1 MRAVR
6 CTGSGV
12 TVVDVP
18 LPGGE
23 GVRVQVTHAGICG
36 SDLAMIAAGTFP
48 PDLTIGHELAGRLPD
63 GTPVAIEPLVPCGV
77 CPTCRAGHYNV
88 CEKGD
93 EICLGLESRDGG
105 MADEVL
111 VPERC
116 LVPVPEGLSLEN
128 ACLVEPIAVG
138 LHGLRRAG
146 LRSGERVVVLGGG
159 SIGLLAA
166 ATARSLG
173 CEVAV
178 VARHPHQER
187 MAMALGASPLD
198 GKYDLVVV
206 AAAGPDA
213 VEAATKLARRG
224 GRLVLLALIEGSV
237 LDGSA
242 ALSEIS
248 AITSMGYAGNGRREI
263 DEAADLLGEQPEI
276 ADVITHR
283 FPLDRASEAF
293 QVAGDRKAGSIKVV
307 LEP

>member
-1 MRAVR
+1 
-6 CTGSGV
+6 S
-12 TVVDVP
+12 
-18 LPGGE
+18 
-23 GVRVQVTHAGICG
+23 
-36 SDLAMIAAGTFP
+36 
-48 PDLTIGHELAGRLPD
+48 
-63 GTPVAIEPLVPCGV
+63 
-77 CPTCRAGHYNV
+77 
-88 CEKGD
+88 
-93 EICLGLESRDGG
+93 
-105 MADEVL
+105 DEVL

-116 LVPVPEGLSLEN
+116 LVPLPEALPLED

-146 LRSGERVVVLGGG
+146 LRSGERVAVLGGG

-166 ATARSLG
+166 ATTRSFG

-178 VARHPHQER
+178 GTRHPHQGR
-187 MAMALGASPLD
+187 MGSALGASPLD
-198 GKYDLVVV
+198 GEYDLVAV
-206 AAAGPDA
+206 AASGPDA

-248 AITSMGYAGNGRREI
+248 AITSMGYAGNGQREI
-263 DEAADLLGEQPEI
+263 DEAADLLADQPEI

-283 FPLDRASEAF
+283 LPLDHAEEAF
-293 QVAGDRKAGSIKVV
+293 RLAGDRKAGSIKVV

>member
-1 MRAVR
+1 M
-6 CTGSGV
+6 
-12 TVVDVP
+12 VDVP
-18 LPGGE
+18 RPEGE
-23 GVRVQVTHAGICG
+23 GARVQIANAGICG
-36 SDLAMIAAGTFP
+36 SDLAMIAAGTCP
-48 PDLTIGHELAGRLPD
+48 SDLTLGHELAGRLSD
-63 GTPVAIEPLVPCGV
+63 GTPVAIEPLVPCGI
-77 CPTCRAGHYNV
+77 CATCRAGHYNV

-116 LVPVPEGLSLEN
+116 LVALPEGLPLEN

-146 LRSGERVVVLGGG
+146 LGSGERVAVLGGG

-178 VARHPHQER
+178 VTRHPHQER
-187 MAMALGASPLD
+187 MARALGASALSGD
-198 GKYDLVVV
+198 YDLVVV

-224 GRLVLLALIEGSV
+224 GRLVFLALIDGSV

-263 DEAADLLGEQPEI
+263 DEAADLLADQPEI

-283 FPLDRASEAF
+283 FPLDRAEEAF